1 MTSRLFTDRE
11 GDDGLPG
18 SERRLAVLALVLG
31 TSMAVIDTTM
41 INVALPSI
49 AEDLQVSSS
58 QVVWVTNLFQIV
70 CAAFLLVFAGL
81 SELFSRRRMYTFGMT
96 LFSLAAVGA
105 ALSSRLETLLLFRGL
120 QGLGAAATL
129 SIGTSLYRSIFPSRL
144 LGSALGLSAMVVAV
158 GYAAGP
164 AIGGLVLSMA
174 EWPWLFILTAPLGV
188 SAAWLAWR
196 ALPKEPRRQGS
207 FDMPGALGAIITL
220 SAFFAAMEALGR
232 GVLRW
237 PVLLWLGLAVLSFS
251 LFLWRQRR
259 APHPLLHLPLF
270 GVPRFRLALAA
281 QCLAFIGH
289 GVAFVA
295 LSFLF
300 QEDMGMTP
308 LQTAWL
314 FTPWPLTVMVVGP
327 LAGRLAD
334 RLNPALPASIGL
346 GLLLIGLVALARLS
360 VDAGMLDI
368 AWRMALCGTGFGLFQ
383 SPNNRE
389 LMGSIPRER
398 SANASGTMSTT
409 RTVAQSLGVAIVG
422 AFLAAALPVQA
433 ALWLS
438 SASCLLALLV
448 SLRRM
453 PLAQVHTSTP
463 VKQVQ

>member
-11 GDDGLPG
+11 GDVGLPG

-31 TSMAVIDTTM
+31 TSMAVIDATM
-41 INVALPSI
+41 INVALPRI
-49 AEDLQVSSS
+49 AEDLAVTGS
-58 QVVWVTNLFQIV
+58 QVVWVTNVFQVV

-129 SIGTSLYRSIFPSRL
+129 SIGTSLYRAIFPSRL

-164 AIGGLVLSMA
+164 AVGGLVLSVA
-174 EWPWLFILTAPLGV
+174 NWPWLFMLTVPLGLV
-188 SAAWLAWR
+188 AAWLAWR
-196 ALPKEPRRQGS
+196 ALPKEPRRQGG
-207 FDMPGALGAIITL
+207 FDVLGALCAIITL
-220 SAFFAAMEALGR
+220 SAFFAALEALSH
-232 GVLRW
+232 GVWRL
-237 PVLLWLGLAVLSFS
+237 PVLLWPLLAILSFIV
-251 LFLWRQRR
+251 FLWRQRR

-270 GVPRFRLALAA
+270 GVARFRLALAS

-300 QEDMGMTP
+300 QESMGMTP

-334 RLNPALPASIGL
+334 RLNPGLLASMGL
-346 GLLLIGLVALARLS
+346 GLLLSGLVALAQLS
-360 VDAGMLDI
+360 DGASMLDI
-368 AWRMALCGTGFGLFQ
+368 VWRMALCGIGFGLFQ

-389 LMGSIPRER
+389 LMGCVSRER
-398 SANASGTMSTT
+398 SANASGIMGTT
-409 RTVAQSLGVAIVG
+409 RTVAQSLGVAVVG
-422 AFLAAALPVQA
+422 AFLATELPVQA
-433 ALWLS
+433 ALWLGS
-438 SASCLLALLV
+438 VSCFLALLV
-448 SLRRM
+448 SLRRL
-453 PLAQVHTSTP
+453 PLAKEQARAP
-463 VKQVQ
+463 AKQVQ